1 MNAEI
6 PANVAT
12 MLATDRAVV
21 PGVLRY
27 PGFEVDIDRGELR
40 VDGRAVP
47 LRPKTFALLTYLAK
61 HPGRLLARDEIIQS
75 VWRDVIVTDDSLVQC
90 VSELRAALG
99 DQRQKVIRTVPRRGY
114 MLELAPV
121 EPTAPDETGVSESYP
136 VAPPAVT
143 PSPSSAPVGI
153 NRRRFV
159 LVLASSLTAFAGG
172 GVWAWWRTREATVGH
187 RANDIAATRRTI
199 AVLPFT
205 NLSGDASQ
213 AYFADGITADVIADV
228 SRLPDTLVI
237 AQNSTQMYR
246 DTASDAHRAAQELQ
260 VPFVVTGSVWRSGGE
275 VRIAVRLVSAESGAV
290 LWADTLVY
298 PNETQW
304 NWRRDV
310 GPRVAYALD
319 IRTKD
324 VIGGWGTA
332 GPEPREAIEHTMRG
346 FATLRRAS
354 ARSEFE
360 TALREFREALTTAP
374 KSASAWAGLSLALS
388 DVIFY
393 GHVPYP
399 QDQLREA
406 KDAAD
411 RALALDGDNPYAH
424 VAQGKVLYLLGQL
437 DAAQDAFETCLALNP
452 SFVFAH
458 VRIGLIRIE
467 LGHAEEA
474 QRHVDMALR
483 LGPKDQFRAA
493 SAHLIAGIAQFHL
506 GNDDQ
511 AYAELEK
518 MVTANPRVGFAYL
531 WMAAI
536 DALHGRDEK
545 AHENLERYK
554 QLIEIHTI
562 SGLKTIEHSKNA
574 VFLAQRERFYDGLRK
589 AGMPE

>member
-12 MLATDRAVV
+12 MLAADRAVG

-61 HPGRLLARDEIIQS
+61 HPGRLLTRDELIQA

-90 VSELRAALG
+90 VSELRVALG

-114 MLELAPV
+114 MLDLAPLRN
-121 EPTAPDETGVSESYP
+121 TAPNETGVSETDP
-136 VAPPAVT
+136 VEPPTVAP
-143 PSPSSAPVGI
+143 SANATPVGV
-153 NRRRFV
+153 NRRLFV
-159 LVLASSLTAFAGG
+159 VALASSLTAFAGG
-172 GVWAWWRTREATVGH
+172 GVWVWWRTREATAGR

-246 DTASDAHRAAQELQ
+246 DTASDVHRAGQELQ

-275 VRIAVRLVSAESGAV
+275 VRIAVRLLSAQSGAV
-290 LWADTLVY
+290 LWADTLGY
-298 PNETQW
+298 PNESQW

-310 GPRVAYALD
+310 GPRIANALD
-319 IRTKD
+319 VRTKD
-324 VIGGWGTA
+324 VIGGWGA
-332 GPEPREAIEHTMRG
+332 DRPEPREAIEHTMRG
-346 FATLRRAS
+346 FAVMRRAS
-354 ARSEFE
+354 ARSEFD
-360 TALREFREALTTAP
+360 TAVGEFREALTRDP
-374 KSASAWAGLSLALS
+374 KSPSAWAGLSLALS
-388 DVIFY
+388 DVIFN
-393 GHVPYP
+393 GHGARR
-399 QDQLREA
+399 QETLSEA

-411 RALALDGDNPYAH
+411 RALALDSDNPYAH
-424 VAQGKVLYLLGQL
+424 MAQGKVLYLSGQL
-437 DAAQDAFETCLALNP
+437 EAAQDAFETCLALNP
-452 SFVFAH
+452 SFVPAH
-458 VRIGLIRIE
+458 IRIGLIRIE
-467 LGHAEEA
+467 LGHPEEA
-474 QRHVDMALR
+474 LKHADMALR
-483 LGPKDQFRAA
+483 LGPKDQNRVAW
-493 SAHLIAGIAQFHL
+493 AHLIAGIAQFHV

-511 AYAELEK
+511 AYAEMEK
-518 MVTANPRVGFAYL
+518 MLTANPRVGFAYL

-536 DALHGRDEK
+536 DALHGRDAK
-545 AHENLERYK
+545 AHDNLERYK
-554 QLIEIHTI
+554 HLIEIHSI
-562 SGLKTIEHSKNA
+562 GGLKAAEASRNP
-574 VFLAQRERFYDGLRK
+574 VFLTQRERFYEGLRK
-589 AGMPE
+589 AGLPE